1 MFKQNPL
8 ELNNIR
14 SEFTIKDLENFSGIK
29 AHTIRIWEKRYDLL
43 HPNRTDSNI
52 RFYDLENL
60 QKLLNISLLYSK
72 GMKISKI
79 AKLDRAGMDVQIR
92 EVAFEGDVE
101 SQAMNSF
108 KLAMLN
114 FDEVLFNQTY
124 NSLVAQTS
132 FRDVFRNVFLPLMK
146 DIGFLWQLDSI
157 TPAHEHFITNLIKQ
171 KIYIN
176 IEKLQFSQNRTSDKL
191 FVLYLPMN
199 EIHELG
205 LLYLHFELLLYG
217 HRSIYLGQSVPT
229 KNLLDVKDLYKNV
242 CYVTYLTVEPSEES
256 VEDYLTEVKT
266 KVLNGSGDTMWV
278 FGYKLRGLNIQDSL
292 GASVKLFENPEDV
305 LKLL

>member
-1 MFKQNPL
+1 M
-8 ELNNIR
+8 NNIK

-52 RFYDLENL
+52 RLYNLENL
-60 QKLLNISLLYSK
+60 VKLLNISLLYNN

-79 AKLDRAGMDVQIR
+79 AKLDQAGMDVQIR
-92 EVAFEGDVE
+92 EVAFQGDVE
-101 SQAMNSF
+101 SQASNSF
-108 KLAMLN
+108 KMSMLN

-176 IEKLQFSQNRTSDKL
+176 IEKLQFSQHRTSDKL

-229 KNLLDVKDLYKNV
+229 ENLLDVKKLYSNV

-266 KVLNGSGDTMWV
+266 NVLNGSGDTMWV
-278 FGYKLRGLNIQDSL
+278 FGYKLKGLDIQESL
-292 GASVKLFENPEDV
+292 GTSVKLFENPEDV
-305 LKLL
+305 LQLL